1 MVSSTSTSETT
12 PLLALPD
19 GDGGNNHQNNNDPR
33 YNLFEFL
40 EARTLYGLLYEKF
53 IIVLIMVN
61 VVAFIIGSLFVEE
74 YNTTVTWAG
83 PNGGVCGYT
92 CDKLWF
98 GNYDNNGLDTF
109 CFGMISLKGG
119 TTSYLEIY
127 TVVIFTIEY
136 ILRLYTADL
145 LDIKYKGFVGK
156 LKFIPTFFSLID
168 LVSTVPFYIDMF
180 VLTNND
186 IVAST
191 FLRMFR
197 LLRMMRVEG
206 RYDTALC
213 MAEDVYKAQKSLLG
227 TALFV
232 GITTWITVSSLYYL
246 AERKSL
252 DMIYCG
258 QAPEY
263 CYIRTIDDNTTD
275 ANETSTTTFVV
286 DEIDT
291 SLCSIDEW
299 GITDCTNAGCPP
311 SIEYPEPCYN
321 LYQSIP
327 MSSYFALLNLFG
339 EFPLIDQH
347 NVWGKVVG
355 TITAVIAVAV
365 FALPAGIVGNGFEN
379 QIEKR
384 RTIRRQQQEQE
395 QQQSQ
400 TAAAA
405 STDGGDGDGEGDTT
419 ISSSDLALIERDG
432 VTPGYTSPNTTTIRG
447 QMYNFLHAQK
457 LPGAIAFDT
466 FVNVLIV
473 ITVITFMIDSLEFLP
488 TWIRALSDI
497 IEFIA
502 VVVFTIEYVGRVY
515 SVVEDPKFSSS
526 TAHEGGGP
534 SSSRSRFHYMTSFLP
549 IVDLLSVLP
558 YWIEI
563 FITREIV
570 NTTYDNS
577 WTSILVKS
585 LRLLRI
591 LKFEKYTHA
600 FTSFDEVI
608 SDNLD
613 VLAVTAFTAILL
625 WILLGSILYF
635 TERDNPDAEMAANY
649 STIPNAMW
657 V

>member
-1 MVSSTSTSETT
+1 MVSSTSETT

-19 GDGGNNHQNNNDPR
+19 GGDSGGGNVGNRNNQRDIENDPR

-40 EARTLYGLLYEKF
+40 EARTPYGLLYEKF
-53 IIVLIMVN
+53 IIVIIMIN

-74 YNTTVTWAG
+74 YNTTVSWAG
-83 PNGGVCGYT
+83 PNGGICGLT
-92 CDKLWF
+92 CDKVWF
-98 GNYDNNGLDTF
+98 GNYANNGLDTF
-109 CFGMISLKGG
+109 FFGMISLKGS

-127 TVVIFTIEY
+127 TVLLFSIEY

-145 LDIKYKGFVGK
+145 LDSKYQGFLGK
-156 LKFIPTFFSLID
+156 LKFVPTFFSIVD
-168 LVSTVPFYIDMF
+168 LLSTLPFFVDMF
-180 VLTNND
+180 VLTNKD

-213 MAEDVYKAQKSLLG
+213 MAEDVYKSQKSLLG

-258 QAPEY
+258 QAPDY
-263 CYIRTIDDNTTD
+263 CYVRTIDDNTT
-275 ANETSTTTFVV
+275 NETTTMVV

-291 SLCSIDEW
+291 SLCYIDDW
-299 GITDCTNAGCPP
+299 GITDCSNAGCPP
-311 SIEYPEPCYN
+311 TSEYPEPCYN

-327 MSSYFALLNLFG
+327 MASYFALLNLFG

-347 NVWGKVVG
+347 NAWGKVVG
-355 TITAVIAVAV
+355 TLTAVIAVAV

-384 RTIRRQQQEQE
+384 RTIRRQQEQDA
-395 QQQSQ
+395 
-400 TAAAA
+400 TANAS
-405 STDGGDGDGEGDTT
+405 STDGGDGDGGGTT
-419 ISSSDLALIERDG
+419 NTSDLALIERDG
-432 VTPGYTSPNTTTIRG
+432 VTPGYTSPGTTTRAQI
-447 QMYNFLHAQK
+447 YNFLHAQK
-457 LPGAIAFDT
+457 LPGSIAFDR

-473 ITVITFMIDSLEFLP
+473 ITALTFMIDSLEFLP

-497 IEFIA
+497 IEFVA

-515 SVVEDPKFSSS
+515 SVVEDPKFS
-526 TAHEGGGP
+526 HQGF
-534 SSSRSRFHYMTSFLP
+534 SRFRYMTSFLP

-635 TERDNPDAEMAANY
+635 TERDNPDEEMASNY
-649 STIPNAMW
+649 NTIPNAMW